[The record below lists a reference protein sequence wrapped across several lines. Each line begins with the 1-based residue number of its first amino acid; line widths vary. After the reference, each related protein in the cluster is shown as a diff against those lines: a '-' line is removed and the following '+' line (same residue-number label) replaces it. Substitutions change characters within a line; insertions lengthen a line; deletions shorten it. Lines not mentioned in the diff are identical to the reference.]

1 MTEVGEVRE
10 ALART
15 TEGVCLLQ
23 RVGRQPYHD
32 LPDVLALLPT
42 ARVEGTYLE
51 PRELSDIASFIEGGT
66 EIASRV
72 ARVEGVPRPLPV
84 RSGAPSCLPAS
95 WPTTR
100 RRSWPR
106 RGARSSD

>member
-1 MTEVGEVRE
+1 MNGNTFRTLEFETIRALVLSHVGSAPGRARISTLRPLTEVGEVRE

-15 TEGVCLLQ
+15 TEGVTLLR

-42 ARVEGTYLE
+42 ARVEGMHLE
-51 PRELSDIASFIEGGT
+51 PRELSDVASFIEGGM

-72 ARVEGVPRPLPV
+72 ARIE
-84 RSGAPSCLPAS
+84 
-95 WPTTR
+95 
-100 RRSWPR
+100 
-106 RGARSSD
+106 